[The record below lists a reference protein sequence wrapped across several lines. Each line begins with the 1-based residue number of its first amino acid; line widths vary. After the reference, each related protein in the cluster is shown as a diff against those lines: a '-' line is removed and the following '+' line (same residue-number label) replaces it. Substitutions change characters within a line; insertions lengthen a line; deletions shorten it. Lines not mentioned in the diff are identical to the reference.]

1 MPEKR
6 ILCFTYNNIMLA
18 EVMIRQFFL
27 LLEPLALFII
37 MSLIKSM
44 DVVDYVTQAPKYIPI
59 CVLT

>member
-6 ILCFTYNNIMLA
+6 ILCLTYNIMLA
-18 EVMIRQFFL
+18 EVVIRQFVL